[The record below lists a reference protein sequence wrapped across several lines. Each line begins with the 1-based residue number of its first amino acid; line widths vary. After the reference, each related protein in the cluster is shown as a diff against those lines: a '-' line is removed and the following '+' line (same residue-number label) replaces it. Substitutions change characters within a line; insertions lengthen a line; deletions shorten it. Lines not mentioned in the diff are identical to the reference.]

1 MSELVTPRI
10 GSLFSGYGGLDLA
23 VEQVT
28 GGRTVWVSDIDP
40 GACAILARR
49 FPTCPNLGDVSSID
63 WSTVPPID
71 VLCGGFPCQDI
82 SIAGRQAGM
91 KGGTRSGL
99 FHEIIRAISYLSP
112 GLVVLENV
120 KNLLSG
126 KDEVNAPGDRCIWV
140 AGMESLT
147 W

>member
-1 MSELVTPRI
+1 MTELQYFVTPRI

-40 GACAILARR
+40 GACAILAHR

-71 VLCGGFPCQDI
+71 VLCGGSPRHSFSRRMSAP
-82 SIAGRQAGM
+82 SE
-91 KGGTRSGL
+91 RS
-99 FHEIIRAISYLSP
+99 FSSMRS
-112 GLVVLENV
+112 
-120 KNLLSG
+120 
-126 KDEVNAPGDRCIWV
+126 
-140 AGMESLT
+140 
-147 W
+147 